1 MKNKIS
7 KIAIFTILML
17 NGTVKSQ
24 EFYTCI
30 PNEDWV
36 KGKAKEAV
44 TDTHIQELI
53 RKTVNKLEWKKIIH
67 LTPNSN
73 LWEFEQ
79 TLQPGRYRVK
89 IAAAGSKEIIKDF
102 TLTTANEF
110 RACVGIEGT
119 DGGGYKNNG
128 GGGGGA
134 GGGGIGYNGY
144 YGDGEKGVDGGVRGG
159 NYQPGK
165 GGKPSDKS
173 TDGNN
178 GSNASGGGNNGA
190 NSSRGGGAGGGG
202 GGGSAYGG
210 RGGNGDGYMGMLGR
224 GGAGG
229 YDSSVDGGSFS
240 NGKGGEGGQ
249 GCCGGGGGGGGG
261 GGSGNGGGGGGGG
274 SYFVINGI
282 VGLILKGG
290 RGEDGKFVSTSEK
303 NIGGKGAGPDGYVI
317 IEKLE

>member
-79 TLQPGRYRVK
+79 TLQPGRYRVT
-89 IAAAGSKEIIKDF
+89 AAGAGGKEIIKDF
-102 TLTTANEF
+102 TLTTSSVF
-110 RACVGIEGT
+110 KACVGE
-119 DGGGYKNNG
+119 KN
-128 GGGGGA
+128 A
-134 GGGGIGYNGY
+134 
-144 YGDGEKGVDGGVRGG
+144 V
-159 NYQPGK
+159 
-165 GGKPSDKS
+165 
-173 TDGNN
+173 
-178 GSNASGGGNNGA
+178 
-190 NSSRGGGAGGGG
+190 SS
-202 GGGSAYGG
+202 
-210 RGGNGDGYMGMLGR
+210 L
-224 GGAGG
+224 
-229 YDSSVDGGSFS
+229 FS
-240 NGKGGEGGQ
+240 
-249 GCCGGGGGGGGG
+249 CRI
-261 GGSGNGGGGGGGG
+261 GNGGGGMGYNGRYNGGITTSSYDSKYNATGYGVGELGLTGRTSTGGSGCHGGGGGFNKTNKNDSCVKTFASGGG
-274 SYFVINGI
+274 SYFQVAN
-282 VGLILKGG
+282 VELILKGV
-290 RGEDGKFVSTSEK
+290 DGKNKDGIFIKEESVS
-303 NIGGKGAGPDGYVI
+303 DGYVI